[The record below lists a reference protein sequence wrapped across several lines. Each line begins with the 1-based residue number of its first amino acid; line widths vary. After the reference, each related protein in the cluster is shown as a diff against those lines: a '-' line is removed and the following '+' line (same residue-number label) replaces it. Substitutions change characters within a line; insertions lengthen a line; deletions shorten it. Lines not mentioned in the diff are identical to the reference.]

1 MSVNEILP
9 NLWLGDKT
17 ASQSKEFLSRM
28 NIGLVVNC
36 TKDIPFCRKLPRGCD
51 KIRLPVDDN
60 LRPEEIHAMTRWS
73 PGVVR
78 HIWSVYSKG
87 VPVFIHCY
95 AGVQR
100 SAAITAMFLIFYQ
113 RCSTRDAIRRIRQRR
128 PIAFQPGINFEES
141 IRTFEEHLSRVLKE
155 AHEM

>member
-17 ASQSKEFLSRM
+17 ASRSKEFLSRM

-36 TKDIPFCRKLPRGCD
+36 TKDLPFCKSLPYKCD

-60 LRPEEIHAMTRWS
+60 LMPEEIQAMTRWA
-73 PGVVR
+73 PGVIR
-78 HIWSVYSKG
+78 HIWETYSKG
-87 VPVFIHCY
+87 TPVFIHCY

-113 RCSTRDAIRRIRQRR
+113 RCTTDEAIRRIRNRR
-128 PIAFQPGINFEES
+128 PIAFQPGINFEDS
-141 IRTFEEHLSRVLKE
+141 IRTFEDHLSRVIKD
-155 AHEM
+155 MY